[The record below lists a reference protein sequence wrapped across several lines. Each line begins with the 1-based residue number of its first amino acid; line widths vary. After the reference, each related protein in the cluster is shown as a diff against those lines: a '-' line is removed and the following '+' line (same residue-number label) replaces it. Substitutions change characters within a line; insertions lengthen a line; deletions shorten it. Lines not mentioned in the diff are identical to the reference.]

1 MQMLCSRVRAAAG
14 LGMSLGV
21 GLFTLTGAAHAADPY
36 ATIGA
41 PGIVLGVAQPM
52 NERVSLRADYAT
64 SGRHGL
70 DGEQEGIDYRG
81 RVQFSRVGL
90 FADWF
95 VAGGGFRLVGGAT
108 FNHGRM
114 DLTAFGDGTPIR
126 IGDTLYPTTEADR
139 FVARVKFPDVTPYL
153 GIGWGHYS
161 EQVKGLS
168 FLFDLGASIGQAT
181 VETRAEGPLL
191 GQVSDEDLEKETREL
206 RDGVDRV
213 KAIPQ
218 ATIGVAYR
226 F

>member
-1 MQMLCSRVRAAAG
+1 MQMLCCRARAAAG
-14 LGMSLGV
+14 LGLRLGLVLFATV
-21 GLFTLTGAAHAADPY
+21 GAVQAADPY

-81 RVQFSRVGL
+81 HVQFSRLGL

-95 VAGGGFRLVGGAT
+95 VAGGGFRLTGGAT
-108 FNHGRM
+108 FNQGRM

-139 FVARVKFPDVTPYL
+139 FEARVKFPDVTPYL
-153 GIGWGHYS
+153 GIGWGHHS
-161 EQVKGLS
+161 QQVKGLS

-191 GQVSDEDLEKETREL
+191 GQVSDEDLKKETREL
-206 RDGVDRV
+206 RDGVGRV

-218 ATIGVAYR
+218 ATIGMAYR